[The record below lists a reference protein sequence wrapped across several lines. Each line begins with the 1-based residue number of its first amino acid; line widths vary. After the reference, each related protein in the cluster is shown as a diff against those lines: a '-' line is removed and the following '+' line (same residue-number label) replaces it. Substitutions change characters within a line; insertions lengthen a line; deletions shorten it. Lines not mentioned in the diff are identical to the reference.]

1 MTETVA
7 PPHPFDAAV
16 GLTPLTAGLST
27 GETNPAYNNMVG
39 PFGGV
44 TAATLL
50 ESVLKH
56 PPERLGD
63 PLSLTV
69 NFAGPITEGASR
81 SPPGRCAPT
90 ARRNTGPS
98 NFLRTEPSPLPRR
111 QCSVPGVKP
120 GRRPKSRCR
129 RFRRPKTLRCCRS
142 PRVHRLGT
150 ELRDALCRRCNPP
163 DLESGEHPDSTTT
176 LWVRDRPA
184 RALDFTSLTAL
195 CDVFF
200 PRVFLRRG
208 KMAPAGTVSMT
219 IYFHADAQTLTE
231 QADNSV
237 LGTARTQRFGNGY
250 FDQSAEIW
258 GSDGALLATTHQLV
272 YFKD

>member
-56 PPERLGD
+56 PERLGD

-90 ARRNTGPS
+90 ARRSTGPS
-98 NFLRTEPSPLPRR
+98 NCLRTEPSPLPRR

-120 GRRPKSRCR
+120 GRLPRSRCR
-129 RFRRPKTLRCCRS
+129 KFRRPKTLRCCRS
-142 PRVHRLGT
+142 PSSSPGHRT
-150 ELRDALCRRCNPP
+150 TRCALSKVQSPTWSRASIPTRQRR
-163 DLESGEHPDSTTT
+163 SGCAINRHALST
-176 LWVRDRPA
+176 
-184 RALDFTSLTAL
+184 S
-195 CDVFF
+195 
-200 PRVFLRRG
+200 RR
-208 KMAPAGTVSMT
+208 
-219 IYFHADAQTLTE
+219 
-231 QADNSV
+231 
-237 LGTARTQRFGNGY
+237 
-250 FDQSAEIW
+250 
-258 GSDGALLATTHQLV
+258 
-272 YFKD
+272 

>member
-1 MTETVA
+1 MPEVPSA
-7 PPHPFDAAV
+7 EDV
-16 GLTPLTAGLST
+16 
-27 GETNPAYNNMVG
+27 
-39 PFGGV
+39 
-44 TAATLL
+44 TLL
-50 ESVLKH
+50 
-56 PPERLGD
+56 PFPEFIAWAQNYEMRF
-63 PLSLTV
+63 V
-69 NFAGPITEGASR
+69 EGAI
-81 SPPGRCAPT
+81 
-90 ARRNTGPS
+90 
-98 NFLRTEPSPLPRR
+98 
-111 QCSVPGVKP
+111 
-120 GRRPKSRCR
+120 
-129 RFRRPKTLRCCRS
+129 
-142 PRVHRLGT
+142 
-150 ELRDALCRRCNPP
+150 P

-176 LWVRDRPA
+176 LWVRDQPA

>member
-56 PPERLGD
+56 PERLGD

-81 SPPGRCAPT
+81 SPPGRAHQ
-90 ARRNTGPS
+90 
-98 NFLRTEPSPLPRR
+98 PLDAA
-111 QCSVPGVKP
+111 
-120 GRRPKSRCR
+120 
-129 RFRRPKTLRCCRS
+129 L
-142 PRVHRLGT
+142 VHR
-150 ELRDALCRRCNPP
+150 
-163 DLESGEHPDSTTT
+163 
-176 LWVRDRPA
+176 
-184 RALDFTSLTAL
+184 
-195 CDVFF
+195 
-200 PRVFLRRG
+200 
-208 KMAPAGTVSMT
+208 TVSGRNRRH
-219 IYFHADAQTLTE
+219 YRDGSVRY
-231 QADNSV
+231 QA
-237 LGTARTQRFGNGY
+237 
-250 FDQSAEIW
+250 
-258 GSDGALLATTHQLV
+258 
-272 YFKD
+272 